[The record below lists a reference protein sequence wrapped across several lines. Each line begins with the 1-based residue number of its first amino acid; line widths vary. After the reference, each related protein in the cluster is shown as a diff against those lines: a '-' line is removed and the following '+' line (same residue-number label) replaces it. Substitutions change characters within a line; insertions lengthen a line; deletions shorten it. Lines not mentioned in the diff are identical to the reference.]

1 MNNTPDK
8 PVVMPKDADLPP
20 PRPGVRYVL
29 VPLLPFIII
38 SDDDL
43 RATIDRRFHWPML
56 ILALLMLPLLVVEFW
71 IDPEEGKP
79 LWWVCV
85 TALTLIWLAFFV
97 EFVVK
102 IAIAECRIE
111 YVRHNWLDII
121 IIILPMLR
129 PLRAG
134 TGMLRTTRLFTIRG
148 VGIKFAR
155 YAFTAVVGLEATER
169 LLLRMGL
176 KDNKDRKNPEKMTR
190 RQLMDE
196 VKRRRLRDDAWERW
210 HTEHIVHLLERGVS
224 LYESPG
230 PELEAVD
237 DEIEAAETT
246 ETPSPPDEDPTI
258 GSSCESPSPN

>member
-1 MNNTPDK
+1 MNDSPDR
-8 PVVMPKDADLPP
+8 PVLMPRDSELPP
-20 PRPGVRYVL
+20 PRPGVRHVL

-43 RATIDRRFHWPML
+43 RAMIDRRFHWPML

-79 LWWVCV
+79 MWWVCV
-85 TALTLIWLAFFV
+85 IALSLIWLAFFV

-121 IIILPMLR
+121 IIVLPVLR
-129 PLRAG
+129 PFRAG
-134 TGMLRTTRLFTIRG
+134 TGILRTSRLFTIRG
-148 VGIKFAR
+148 VGLKFAR

-169 LLLRMGL
+169 LLQRLGFKEARA
-176 KDNKDRKNPEKMTR
+176 RKTPEKMTR
-190 RQLMDE
+190 RQLIDE
-196 VKRRRLRDDAWERW
+196 VKCRRRRDDAWEQW
-210 HTEHIVHLLERGVS
+210 HSEHLVHLLERGVS

-230 PELEAVD
+230 PELEEVEE
-237 DEIEAAETT
+237 EIESVETT
-246 ETPSPPDEDPTI
+246 ETASQPDEDPTI
-258 GSSCESPSPN
+258 GPSCESPSPN